1 MSTITSSISEGLIDQ
16 AMNYAEYRGLIDLLL
31 EENKTT
37 GDNHSDTMLD
47 YTRINVQR
55 MKRWDKI
62 AKVGEEI
69 QDEVRKIDSP
79 QVWLILTEA
88 WCGDAA
94 QNIPYI
100 EKLASHNEN
109 IKIRYILR
117 DENPEVMDDYLT
129 NGGRSIP
136 KLVAL
141 EEGTLQEKF
150 TWGPR
155 PQEVQQK
162 MLDYKANPD
171 SMSAEEF
178 KSSIHLW
185 YAKDKNSTL
194 EKEFLSLLTNKN

>member
-1 MSTITSSISEGLIDQ
+1 MSTITSSISPELIDQ
-16 AMNYAEYRGLIDLLL
+16 AMNYADYRGLIDQLL
-31 EENKTT
+31 EEDKTT
-37 GDNHSDTMLD
+37 GDNHSETMLD

-55 MKRWDKI
+55 MKRWDKT

-69 QDEVRKIDSP
+69 KEAIQEVDSP
-79 QVWLILTEA
+79 QVWLVLTEA

-109 IKIRYILR
+109 IKIRYLLR
-117 DENPEVMDDYLT
+117 DENPGVMDQYLT

-141 EEGTLQEKF
+141 EEDTLEEQF

-155 PQEVQQK
+155 PQVVQQK
-162 MLDYKANPD
+162 MLDYKANPE
-171 SMSAEEF
+171 SMTSEEF
-178 KSSIHLW
+178 KKSIHLW